1 MPLNIFAFAIGIR
14 LFQQLAH
21 LPNGYW
27 FAGVIFLTLL
37 LGWKKQWVGCAFLGG
52 WVWAGIFAFL
62 SLNNAQ
68 LPTAL
73 EGQEIAVQGVV
84 SSIPQQ
90 DERKTRFDFKLT
102 DAPPDVPTK
111 LKLSWYY
118 PIQPIKAGQHWQFK
132 VKLKKPHGLLNPGGF
147 DYERWLFTQGVGAT
161 GYVRE
166 PKRAQLIGQ
175 DSAWQN
181 ITILRQ
187 HIAERIHAIEGLQYA
202 GFITALTI
210 GHTDGITQP
219 QWQVLKKTGTLHL
232 IAISGS
238 HISLVAG
245 LVYLLVRWG
254 WARTGFLQLSPQRIA
269 AGAAILSA
277 LLYALLA
284 GFSVPTQRA
293 VIMFSVAM
301 LGVIGQRQVQ
311 VLQMF
316 AIALLVIL
324 ICDPLAIL
332 SVGLMLSFSAVA
344 LILFMVAGRLS
355 VTNYWVSTLKVN
367 GIMALG
373 LAPLLLGFFQQ
384 IPLISP
390 LANLIAVPVIGFL
403 IVPLALMA
411 VLLLAVLP
419 SVSTLLFSWADV
431 GLAELWWLLDKMAQW
446 PVAVFNGGA
455 PTFVSMGLAIIGI
468 LILCMPRGLPG
479 RYISFIL
486 CLPLFFNTSERL
498 PPGHVKM
505 TLLDVGQG
513 LATVVQTAEHV
524 LVFDTGIQFSAQS
537 DSGQNVLLPFLT
549 QQGIKKLDGVIIS
562 HGDND
567 HIGGAASL
575 LAHYTPDW
583 LYTSV
588 PQQLQAYAPS
598 PCVQGQHWHW
608 DAVEF
613 TMLGP
618 KSPGF
623 LTENDNSCVLHIKA
637 THGAILMTGDIEQ
650 TAEAWLVETYGE
662 ALRANVLVAPHH
674 GSNTS
679 STSAFLQNV
688 APEVSLLATGY
699 RNPFHF
705 PHPAVIKRYQ
715 AQQIRWFNTAEL
727 GAIQVDIATTGT
739 KITAYREQV
748 GKYWQAQR

>member
-1 MPLNIFAFAIGIR
+1 MPINIFAFAIGIGV
-14 LFQQLAH
+14 FQQLAH
-21 LPNGYW
+21 LPSGYW
-27 FAGVIFLTLL
+27 FAGLAFIAVL
-37 LGWKKQWVGCAFLGG
+37 LGWKKQWIGCAFLSG

-62 SLNNAQ
+62 SLSNSQ
-68 LPTAL
+68 LPTTL
-73 EGQEIAVQGVV
+73 EGQEIAVQGFVT
-84 SSIPQQ
+84 SIPEQ
-90 DERKTRFDFKLT
+90 DERRTRFDFKLT
-102 DAPPDVPTK
+102 DAPPNVPTK

-118 PIQPIKAGQHWQFK
+118 PTQPLKAGQHWQLK

-147 DYERWLFTQGVGAT
+147 DYEQWLFTQGVGAT
-161 GYVRE
+161 GYIRQ
-166 PKRAQLIGQ
+166 PKQAQLIGQ
-175 DSAWQN
+175 DTAWQN
-181 ITILRQ
+181 ITVLRQ
-187 HIAERIHAIEGLQYA
+187 HIAERINTIADLRYA
-202 GFITALTI
+202 SFIIALTI
-210 GHTDGITQP
+210 GYTDGITQP

-301 LGVIGQRQVQ
+301 FGIIGQRQVQ
-311 VLQMF
+311 VRQMF

-332 SVGLMLSFSAVA
+332 SAGLMLSFSAVA
-344 LILFMVAGRLS
+344 LILFMVSGRLS
-355 VTNYWVSTLKVN
+355 VTNYWINTLKVN

-373 LAPLLLGFFQQ
+373 LAPLLLSFFQQ

-390 LANLIAVPVIGFL
+390 LANLIAVPVISFL
-403 IVPLALMA
+403 IVPIALIA

-419 SVSTLLFSWADV
+419 NVSTLLFSWADV
-431 GLAELWWLLDKMAQW
+431 GLAGLWWLLDRMAQW

-455 PTFVSMGLAIIGI
+455 PTFVAMALAMIGI

-479 RYISFIL
+479 RYVSPIL
-486 CLPLFFNTSERL
+486 CLPLFFNTSESL

-505 TLLDVGQG
+505 TLLDIGQG
-513 LATVVQTAEHV
+513 LATVVQTAGHV
-524 LVFDTGIQFSAQS
+524 LVFDTGVKFSEQS
-537 DSGQNVLLPFLT
+537 DSGQSVLLPFLT
-549 QQGIKKLDGVIIS
+549 QQGIKKLDGLIIS

-588 PQQLQAYAPS
+588 PQQLQAYAPT
-598 PCVQGQHWHW
+598 PCIQGQHWSW

-618 KSPGF
+618 KSTGF
-623 LTENDNSCVLHIKA
+623 LTENDNSCVLHIETA
-637 THGAILMTGDIEQ
+637 YGSILMTGDIEK

-662 ALRANVLVAPHH
+662 ALQANVLIAPHH

-679 STSAFLQNV
+679 STSAFLQQV

-699 RNPFHF
+699 RNQFRF

-715 AQQIRWFNTAEL
+715 AQQIRWLNTAEL
-727 GAIQVDIATTGT
+727 GAIQVDMTATGT
-739 KITAYREQV
+739 QITAYRDQV
-748 GKYWQAQR
+748 GKYWQARP